1 MEREDTLIV
10 TMVEN
15 YRSYQLRMYNV
26 EVTGIVLIQKAQCVI
41 RLDELTGCQ
50 ECLSGLCVPLQLAR
64 GSRCYLVLS

>member
-26 EVTGIVLIQKAQCVI
+26 GVTGIVLIQKAQCVI

-50 ECLSGLCVPLQLAR
+50 ECLSGL
-64 GSRCYLVLS
+64 